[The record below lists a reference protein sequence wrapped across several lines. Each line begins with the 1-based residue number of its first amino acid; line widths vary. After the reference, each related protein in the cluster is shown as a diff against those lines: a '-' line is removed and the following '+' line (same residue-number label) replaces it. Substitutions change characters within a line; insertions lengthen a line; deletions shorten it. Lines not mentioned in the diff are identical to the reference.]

1 MSYGF
6 IFLSIIMLM
15 PISATADMFRCI
27 DRAGRTVFTDSP
39 SQLDQCAPVAKH
51 SALPTPV
58 LPPATHE
65 ADRTTPISPGGDSRL
80 VIVTGD
86 GALAIGGGVTVPV
99 TRVGRSLV
107 VQVRINGLR
116 EAHLIVDT
124 GADITVLSSDIARD
138 LGLNGNGRGSSMTLN
153 TVGGAV
159 RADVVRVE
167 SLGVGAAEV
176 KNVAVAVH
184 DLPEAQAGVDG
195 LLGLTFLDKF
205 LVTLDAQK
213 GELLL
218 RQREVP

>member
-1 MSYGF
+1 MPF
-6 IFLSIIMLM
+6 WLIVLSIVMLM
-15 PISATADMFRCI
+15 PVAAIADMYRCL

-51 SALPTPV
+51 SALPAPV
-58 LPPATHE
+58 SPPASPE
-65 ADRTTPISPGGDSRL
+65 ADRMTPMSSGGESRL
-80 VIVTGD
+80 VTIPGD
-86 GALAIGGGVTVPV
+86 GGLTTGGVTVPV

-138 LGLNGNGRGSSMTLN
+138 LGLNGNGRSPSMTLN

-184 DLPEAQAGVDG
+184 DLPEAQPGVDG

-218 RQREVP
+218 RQRESP